1 MSKIDKDGSEAAA
14 TGEDSSA
21 SIKESIEKNIS
32 LLATLTNHLMRNVD
46 SLSDDEHKSVV
57 EEVNDLYLRVKT
69 MIMKIQHNLSKKDR
83 CVDFSQEAE
92 KVIQTN
98 REALEKQVKENLKES
113 LSLLIALLVALDVN
127 KDKWCALG
135 NPDPSDKLLEETM
148 RIACTACD
156 SLQQKLKLDQVQK
169 RKPEDSDQLNPLDIF
184 LAGRTIGRAYP
195 EKTTEKQ
202 PIQEEDSQFTIDTLK
217 ETIRKEMFLVVK
229 MVNHVTKLTD
239 GLKEAN
245 CESVTENVG
254 QTCHEVMEMVDNIQ
268 SNLFDEKREE
278 SIDLSESANKID
290 EINEAA
296 FNEKIK
302 QNLKISLDLVNALL
316 LSLEKSKEKVCA
328 LGKPDPSSGSI
339 DKTKSAAMKLSNC
352 LYQAFELEEIS
363 TENSVRLEM
372 IRTKLIPT
380 DDNLESLISEI
391 VNEVIVQFI

>member
-1 MSKIDKDGSEAAA
+1 MSKTDKDESEAAA

-69 MIMKIQHNLSKKDR
+69 MIMKIQHNLSKKDE

-135 NPDPSDKLLEETM
+135 NPDPSDKSLEETM
-148 RIACTACD
+148 RTACTACD

-169 RKPEDSDQLNPLDIF
+169 RKSEDTDQLNPLDIF

-202 PIQEEDSQFTIDTLK
+202 PIKEEDSQFTIDTLK
-217 ETIRKEMFLVVK
+217 GTIRKEMFLVVK
-229 MVNHVTKLTD
+229 MVSHVMKLTD
-239 GLKEAN
+239 GLKTAN
-245 CESVTENVG
+245 CESVTDNVG
-254 QTCHEVMEMVDNIQ
+254 QTCHEVVEMVDNIH
-268 SNLFDEKREE
+268 SNLFKEKGEGDIDQSQRVNKVDGTIDEK
-278 SIDLSESANKID
+278 
-290 EINEAA
+290 
-296 FNEKIK
+296 
-302 QNLKISLDLVNALL
+302 
-316 LSLEKSKEKVCA
+316 
-328 LGKPDPSSGSI
+328 
-339 DKTKSAAMKLSNC
+339 
-352 LYQAFELEEIS
+352 AFEKKE
-363 TENSVRLEM
+363 TEGRS
-372 IRTKLIPT
+372 
-380 DDNLESLISEI
+380 
-391 VNEVIVQFI
+391 